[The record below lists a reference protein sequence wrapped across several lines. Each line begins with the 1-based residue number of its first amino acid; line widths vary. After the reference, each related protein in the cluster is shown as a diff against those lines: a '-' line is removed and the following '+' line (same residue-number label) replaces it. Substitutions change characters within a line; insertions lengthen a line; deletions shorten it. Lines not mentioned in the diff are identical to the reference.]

1 MAFIKNV
8 LSASVPP
15 EVKNISPGVTSKIS
29 AILFL
34 EFSTEALTSL
44 PCL

>member
-15 EVKNISPGVTSKIS
+15 EVKNISDDLQFNIFEVSPGNVKI
-29 AILFL
+29 IQ
-34 EFSTEALTSL
+34 
-44 PCL
+44 